1 MRRRGQDHAGHHRR
15 TRIVNGTAL
24 RIAVVGVS
32 SLIGEAV
39 MDELRARK
47 MAFAEVHALE
57 DERNVG
63 RPVTGDEGAEKDG
76 KLRVGDV
83 AAFDFSRVDLAF
95 FCGRNALSERYA
107 EAAAAHAWV
116 IDGSAAFRSRADVPL
131 VAADVNPG
139 ALDGVGA
146 RGLIA
151 LPGSAS
157 VALATAL
164 APLHA
169 LAGLERADVA
179 TYQAVSGSGRGAMDE
194 LAGETVAML
203 SGKKARGRAF
213 GQQIAFN
220 VIPQVDTVGEDGVSR
235 EERRLWEECQRV
247 LSLPRLAINAT
258 AVRVP
263 VFFGHSLAVHAS
275 FERPVRVADAAAV
288 LQRGRGVSVIEA
300 DSTLGFPTPATLAM
314 APDKVYVGRLRTD
327 LTRERALNF
336 WVVADN
342 VRKCAAHN
350 AVSVAQIL
358 VNRSQ

>member
-1 MRRRGQDHAGHHRR
+1 VSG
-15 TRIVNGTAL
+15 L
-24 RIAVVGVS
+24 RVAVVGVS

-39 MDELRARK
+39 IEELRARK
-47 MAFAEVHALE
+47 VAFAELHALD
-57 DERNVG
+57 DERSVG
-63 RPVTGDEGAEKDG
+63 RPVIDEEGAETTKA
-76 KLRVGDV
+76 LPVSDV
-83 AAFDFSRVDLAF
+83 AAFDFSRVDLTF
-95 FCGRNALSERYA
+95 FCGRSALSERYA
-107 EAAAAHAWV
+107 EAAALHAWV
-116 IDGSAAFRSRADVPL
+116 IDGSAAFRARSDVPL

-139 ALDGVGA
+139 ALDSLGA

-157 VALATAL
+157 VALITAL

-169 LAGLERADVA
+169 LAGLHRVEVA

-213 GQQIAFN
+213 GRQIAFN
-220 VIPQVDTVGEDGVSR
+220 VIPQVDALDADGVSR
-235 EERRLWEECQRV
+235 EERRLWEETRKV
-247 LSLPRLAINAT
+247 LDLPHLAVNAT

-263 VFFGHSLAVHAS
+263 VFFGHCLAVHAS
-275 FERPVRVADAAAV
+275 FERPLSAADAAAV
-288 LQRGRGVSVIEA
+288 LQRGTGISLIE
-300 DSTLGFPTPATLAM
+300 SESSMEFPTPATLSM
-314 APDKVYVGRLRTD
+314 APDKVYVGRLRAD

-358 VNRSQ
+358 VNRHQ

>member
-1 MRRRGQDHAGHHRR
+1 MSNAAG
-15 TRIVNGTAL
+15 L
-24 RIAVVGVS
+24 RIAVVGAA

-39 MDELRARK
+39 IDELRARK
-47 MAFAEVHALE
+47 MPCAELHALD

-63 RPVTGDEGAEKDG
+63 RPVTGDGRAESAKTPA
-76 KLRVGDV
+76 VGDV
-83 AAFDFSRVDLAF
+83 AAFDFSRVDLVF
-95 FCGRNALSERYA
+95 FCGRSALSDRYA

-116 IDGSAAFRSRADVPL
+116 IDGSAAFRARADVPL
-131 VAADVNPG
+131 VAADVNPE
-139 ALDGVGA
+139 ALDAVGA
-146 RGLIA
+146 QGLIA

-157 VALATAL
+157 VALATVL

-169 LAGLERADVA
+169 LAALQRAEVA

-194 LAGETVAML
+194 LAAETVAML

-213 GQQIAFN
+213 GRQIAFN
-220 VIPQVDTVGEDGVSR
+220 VIPQVDILEADGVSR
-235 EERRLWEECQRV
+235 EERRLWEETRRV
-247 LSLPRLAINAT
+247 LNLPDLGINAT

-263 VFFGHSLAVHAS
+263 VFFGHSLAVHAA
-275 FERPVRVADAAAV
+275 FERPIGFGEALHV
-288 LQRGRGVSVIEA
+288 LQRGSGLSVIDPESVA
-300 DSTLGFPTPATLAM
+300 EFPTPATQALE
-314 APDKVYVGRLRTD
+314 PDRVYVGRIRAD
-327 LTRERALNF
+327 LTRDRGLNF

>member
-1 MRRRGQDHAGHHRR
+1 MNAA
-15 TRIVNGTAL
+15 ISSP

-32 SLIGEAV
+32 SLIGAAV
-39 MDELRARK
+39 IDELRARK
-47 MAFAEVHALE
+47 IAVAELHALD
-57 DERNVG
+57 DERSVG
-63 RPVTGDEGAEKDG
+63 TPVSDEAA
-76 KLRVGDV
+76 KLAVSDV

-95 FCGRNALSERYA
+95 FCGRAALSERYA
-107 EAAAAHAWV
+107 QAAAKHAWV
-116 IDGSAAFRSRADVPL
+116 IDGSAAFRTRADVPL
-131 VAADVNPG
+131 VAADVNPH
-139 ALDGVGA
+139 ALDSVGP

-157 VALATAL
+157 VALATVL
-164 APLHA
+164 APLHR
-169 LAGLERADVA
+169 LAGLARVEVA

-213 GQQIAFN
+213 GRQIAFN
-220 VIPQVDTVGEDGVSR
+220 VIPQVDTLEADGLSR
-235 EERRLWEECQRV
+235 EERRLWEETRRV
-247 LSLPRLAINAT
+247 LNLPDLGVNAT

-263 VFFGHSLAVHAS
+263 VFFGHSLAVHAA
-275 FERPVRVADAAAV
+275 FERPIGVEEALHV
-288 LQRGRGVSVIEA
+288 LQRGSGLSVIDPESIA
-300 DSTLGFPTPATLAM
+300 EFPTPATLAM
-314 APDKVYVGRLRTD
+314 EPDQVYVGRIRAD
-327 LTRERALNF
+327 LTRDRGLNF

>member
-1 MRRRGQDHAGHHRR
+1 VSR
-15 TRIVNGTAL
+15 L

-39 MDELRARK
+39 IDELRARK
-47 MAFAEVHALE
+47 IAFAELHALD
-57 DERNVG
+57 DERSIG
-63 RPVTGDEGAEKDG
+63 RPVSAEEGAEPAKT
-76 KLRVGDV
+76 LPVSDV
-83 AAFDFSRVDLAF
+83 AAFDFSLVNLAF
-95 FCGRNALSERYA
+95 FCGRSALSERYA

-116 IDGSAAFRSRADVPL
+116 IDGSAAFRGRVDVPL
-131 VAADVNPG
+131 VAADVNPA
-139 ALDGVGA
+139 ALDAVGA

-169 LAGLERADVA
+169 LAGLERVEVA

-213 GQQIAFN
+213 GRQIAFN
-220 VIPQVDTVGEDGVSR
+220 VIPQVDTLEADGVSR
-235 EERRLWEECQRV
+235 EERRLWEETRRV
-247 LSLPRLAINAT
+247 LDMPHLGVNAT

-275 FERPVRVADAAAV
+275 FERPVNVGAAAAV
-288 LQRGRGVSVIEA
+288 LQRGTGISVIEP
-300 DSTLGFPTPATLAM
+300 DSSTEFPTPATLAM
-314 APDKVYVGRLRTD
+314 APDRVYVGRLRAD
-327 LTRERALNF
+327 LTRDRALNF

-350 AVSVAQIL
+350 AVSVAHIL
-358 VNRSQ
+358 VNRPQ

>member
-1 MRRRGQDHAGHHRR
+1 
-15 TRIVNGTAL
+15 VNNAAANL
-24 RIAVVGVS
+24 RIAVVGVT

-39 MDELRARK
+39 IDELRARK
-47 MAFAEVHALE
+47 MAFAELHALE

-63 RPVTGDEGAEKDG
+63 RPVSGEEGAAAA
-76 KLRVGDV
+76 LPVSDV

-95 FCGRNALSERYA
+95 FCGRAVLSERYA

-116 IDGSAAFRSRADVPL
+116 IDGSSAFRARTDVPL
-131 VAADVNPG
+131 VAADVNPA
-139 ALDGVGA
+139 ALDSVGQ

-169 LAGLERADVA
+169 MAGLERVEVA

-203 SGKKARGRAF
+203 SGKKAKGRAF
-213 GQQIAFN
+213 GRQIAFN
-220 VIPQVDTVGEDGVSR
+220 VIPQVDTLDEDGVSR
-235 EERRLWEECQRV
+235 EERRLWEESKR
-247 LSLPRLAINAT
+247 LLDLPQLAVNAT

-263 VFFGHSLAVHAS
+263 VFFGHSLAVHALFS
-275 FERPVRVADAAAV
+275 RPVSVADAAAV
-288 LQRGRGVSVIEA
+288 LQRGTGISLIEA
-300 DSTLGFPTPATLAM
+300 QSSAEFPTPATLAT
-314 APDKVYVGRLRTD
+314 APDRVYVGRLRAD
-327 LTRERALNF
+327 LTRDRALNF

-350 AVSVAQIL
+350 AVSVAYIL
-358 VNRSQ
+358 VNRRQ

>member
-1 MRRRGQDHAGHHRR
+1 MSSAK
-15 TRIVNGTAL
+15 L
-24 RIAVVGVS
+24 RAAVVGVS

-39 MDELRARK
+39 IDELRARK
-47 MAFAEVHALE
+47 MVFAELHALD
-57 DERNVG
+57 DERSVG
-63 RPVTGDEGAEKDG
+63 RAVSGEEGAESAKT
-76 KLRVGDV
+76 LPVSDV
-83 AAFDFSRVDLAF
+83 AGFDFSRVDLVF
-95 FCGRNALSERYA
+95 FCGRAALSERYA

-116 IDGSAAFRSRADVPL
+116 IDGSAAFRERTDVPL
-131 VAADVNPG
+131 VVADVNAG
-139 ALDGVGA
+139 ALQTVGA

-157 VALATAL
+157 AALATAL

-169 LAGLERADVA
+169 LAGLERAEVA

-213 GQQIAFN
+213 GRQIAFN
-220 VIPQVDTVGEDGVSR
+220 VIPQVDVLDADGVSR
-235 EERRLWEECQRV
+235 EERRLWQETRKV
-247 LSLPRLAINAT
+247 LDLPHLAINAT

-275 FERPVRVADAAAV
+275 FARSVSAAEAAAV
-288 LQRGRGVSVIEA
+288 LQRGTGISLIEA
-300 DSTLGFPTPATLAM
+300 DSTLEFPTPAVLAM
-314 APDKVYVGRLRTD
+314 SPDKVYVGRLRAD
-327 LTRERALNF
+327 LTRDRAINF

-350 AVSVAQIL
+350 AVSVAHIL
-358 VNRSQ
+358 VNRPQ

>member
-1 MRRRGQDHAGHHRR
+1 VKD
-15 TRIVNGTAL
+15 L

-39 MDELRARK
+39 IDELRARK
-47 MAFAEVHALE
+47 VAFAELHALD

-63 RPVTGDEGAEKDG
+63 RPVIDEEGAQTTKT
-76 KLRVGDV
+76 LPVSDV
-83 AAFDFSRVDLAF
+83 AAFDFARVNLVF
-95 FCGRNALSERYA
+95 FCGRSALSERYA

-116 IDGSAAFRSRADVPL
+116 IDGSAAFRARSDVPL
-131 VAADVNPG
+131 VAADVNPA
-139 ALDGVGA
+139 ALDSVGA

-157 VALATAL
+157 VALITAL
-164 APLHA
+164 APLHL
-169 LAGLERADVA
+169 LAGLRRVEVA

-213 GQQIAFN
+213 GRQIAFN
-220 VIPQVDTVGEDGVSR
+220 VIPQVDTLDADGVSR
-235 EERRLWEECQRV
+235 EERRLWEETRKV
-247 LSLPRLAINAT
+247 LDLPQIQVNAT

-275 FERPVRVADAAAV
+275 FERPVTAADAAAV
-288 LQRGRGVSVIEA
+288 LQRGTGISLIEA
-300 DSTLGFPTPATLAM
+300 DSSSEYPTPATLSM
-314 APDKVYVGRLRTD
+314 APDRVYVGRLRAD
-327 LTRERALNF
+327 LTRECALNF

-358 VNRSQ
+358 VNRQQ

>member
-1 MRRRGQDHAGHHRR
+1 MNVSA
-15 TRIVNGTAL
+15 VPP

-39 MDELRARK
+39 IDELRVRK
-47 MAFAEVHALE
+47 IAYAELHVLD

-63 RPVTGDEGAEKDG
+63 HPVDDDEGAAGDK
-76 KLRVGDV
+76 RIAVGDV
-83 AAFDFSRVDLAF
+83 AQFDFSRVDLAF
-95 FCGRNALSERYA
+95 FCGRAALAERYA

-116 IDGSAAFRSRADVPL
+116 IDSSATFRGRADVPL
-131 VAADVNPG
+131 VAADVNFA
-139 ALDGVGA
+139 ALGTVA
-146 RGLIA
+146 SRGIVA

-169 LAGLERADVA
+169 LAGLARVEVA
-179 TYQAVSGSGRGAMDE
+179 TYQAVSGSGRGAIDE

-203 SGKKARGRAF
+203 SGKKPKGRAF
-213 GQQIAFN
+213 GRQIAFN
-220 VIPQVDTVGEDGVSR
+220 VIPQVDALGADGVSR
-235 EERRLWEECQRV
+235 EERRLWEETRRV
-247 LSLPRLAINAT
+247 LGLPGLAINAT

-263 VFFGHSLAVHAS
+263 VFFGHSLAVHAA
-275 FERPVRVADAAAV
+275 FERPLSAADARVV
-288 LQRGRGVSVIEA
+288 LQRGKGLSVIEA
-300 DSTLGFPTPATLAM
+300 ESTAEFPTPATLAL
-314 APDKVYVGRLRTD
+314 APDKVYVGRLRAD
-327 LTRERALNF
+327 LTRDRSLNF

-358 VNRSQ
+358 VNRSR

>member
-1 MRRRGQDHAGHHRR
+1 MNAAMHGGA
-15 TRIVNGTAL
+15 AKW

-39 MDELRARK
+39 IDELRARK
-47 MAFAEVHALE
+47 FPWSELHALD
-57 DERNVG
+57 DERHIG
-63 RPVTGDEGAEKDG
+63 RPLAGAEGAESSRA
-76 KLRVGDV
+76 LPVSDV

-95 FCGRNALSERYA
+95 FCGRSALSERYA

-116 IDGSAAFRSRADVPL
+116 IDGSAAFRARDEVPL
-131 VAADVNPG
+131 VAADVNPSVL
-139 ALDGVGA
+139 ASIGA

-157 VALATAL
+157 VALTTAL

-203 SGKKARGRAF
+203 SGKKAKGRAF
-213 GQQIAFN
+213 GRQIAFN
-220 VIPQVDTVGEDGVSR
+220 VIPQVDTLDSDGVSR
-235 EERRLWEECQRV
+235 EERRLWEESRRV
-247 LSLPRLAINAT
+247 LDLPSLSVNAT

-275 FERPVRVADAAAV
+275 FAGPISLAEATAV
-288 LQRGRGVSVIEA
+288 LQRGTGISLIDV
-300 DSTLGFPTPATLAM
+300 DSTAQYPTPATLAM
-314 APDKVYVGRLRTD
+314 APDRVYVGRLRAD
-327 LTRERALNF
+327 LTRDRALNF
-336 WVVADN
+336 WIVADN

-350 AVSVAQIL
+350 AVSVAHIL
-358 VNRSQ
+358 VNRPQ